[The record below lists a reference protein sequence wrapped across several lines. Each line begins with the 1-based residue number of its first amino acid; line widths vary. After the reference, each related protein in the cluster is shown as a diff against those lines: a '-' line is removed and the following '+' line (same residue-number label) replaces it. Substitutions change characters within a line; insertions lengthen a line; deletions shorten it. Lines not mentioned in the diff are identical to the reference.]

1 MADYSGG
8 DPMMRFLLP
17 VLALFVALPAWAEVN
32 IKEMTTPG
40 GIHAWLVEE
49 HSIPFVALE
58 LRFQGG
64 TSLDPQGKEGVTN
77 LMVGLLEEGAGDMDA
92 RAFARETEALAA
104 SFRYNASDDSVSI
117 SARFLTENRDQAVT
131 LLRESLVNPS
141 FDQSAIDRVRAQV
154 NSIILSN
161 QKDPRD
167 IVGDAFAK
175 LVYGDHPYSRPEYG
189 TQDSVADLT
198 REDIVNAHQAAL
210 TRDRL
215 YVSAVGDITE
225 QELATLLDGLL
236 LELPETGPALPG
248 SADVNLPGGIQ
259 IVDFDTPQSV
269 VMFGQPG
276 IDRDDPD
283 FFAAYILNHILGGG
297 SFESRLMQEVREKR
311 GLTYGVYSYL
321 ADRDGAQLWMGS
333 VSSANDRI
341 AEAVKVIRDEWA
353 RIRDNGVT
361 EQELQDAKTYLTGA
375 YPLRFDGNGPIA
387 DITVAMQME
396 NLPTDYI
403 LNRNAMVEAVTLED
417 VNRVAQDLLDP
428 SRLTFVITGQP
439 KGLETTIN

>member
-1 MADYSGG
+1 MI
-8 DPMMRFLLP
+8 RHI
-17 VLALFVALPAWAEVN
+17 LAICLIFAALPAKADVDV
-32 IKEMTTPG
+32 KEITTPG
-40 GIHAWLVEE
+40 GLKAWLVEE
-49 HSIPFVALE
+49 HNIPFVSLE
-58 LRFQGG
+58 LRFRGG
-64 TSLDPQGKEGVTN
+64 TSLDAPGKRGATN

-92 RAFARETEALAA
+92 RAFARATESLAA
-104 SFRYNASDDSVSI
+104 SFRYDASDDAISI
-117 SARFLTENRDQAVT
+117 SASFLTENRDDAVS
-131 LLRESLVNPS
+131 LLRDSLANPR
-141 FDQSAIDRVRAQV
+141 FDEQAIERVRAQV
-154 NSIILSN
+154 MSN
-161 QKDPRD
+161 IRSSLKDPRD
-167 IVGDAFAK
+167 LAGMAFDK
-175 LVYGDHPYSRPEYG
+175 LVYGEHPYATSRNG
-189 TQDSVADLT
+189 TVESVSSLK
-198 REDIVNAHQAAL
+198 REDLLNAHKAAL
-210 TRDRL
+210 ARDR
-215 YVSAVGDITE
+215 VFISAVGDITE
-225 QELATLLDGLL
+225 DELKQLLDDLL
-236 LELPETGPALPG
+236 GDLPKTGAPLPKP
-248 SADVNLPGGIQ
+248 ADVNLPGGVKV
-259 IVDFDTPQSV
+259 VDFETPQSV
-269 VMFGQPG
+269 AMFAQPG

-297 SFESRLMQEVREKR
+297 SFESRLMEEVREKR

-341 AEAVKVIRDEWA
+341 AEAVEVIRDEWA
-353 RIRDNGVT
+353 GIRENGVT
-361 EQELQDAKTYLTGA
+361 EQELEDAKTYLTGA

>member
-1 MADYSGG
+1 MIRY
-8 DPMMRFLLP
+8 
-17 VLALFVALPAWAEVN
+17 VLAICLSFASLPAHADVDV
-32 IKEMTTPG
+32 KEITTPG
-40 GIHAWLVEE
+40 GLDAWLVEE
-49 HSIPFVALE
+49 HNIPFVSLE
-58 LRFQGG
+58 LRFRGG
-64 TSLDPQGKEGVTN
+64 ASLDAPGKRGATN

-92 RAFARETEALAA
+92 RAFTRATENLAA
-104 SFRYNASDDSVSI
+104 SFSYSTRDDAIRI
-117 SARFLTENRDQAVT
+117 SARFLTEYREEAVS
-131 LLRESLVNPS
+131 LLRESIVNPR
-141 FDQSAIDRVRAQV
+141 FDQQAIDRVRAQV
-154 NSIILSN
+154 ESN
-161 QKDPRD
+161 IRSNLKDPRD
-167 IVGDAFAK
+167 LAGMAFDT
-175 LVYGDHPYSRPEYG
+175 LVYGDHPYATSLTG
-189 TQDSVADLT
+189 TLDSVA
-198 REDIVNAHQAAL
+198 NL
-210 TRDRL
+210 TRDDLIEAHDATLAKDRIFI
-215 YVSAVGDITE
+215 SAVGDITAD
-225 QELATLLDGLL
+225 ELKSLLDDLL
-236 LELPETGPALPG
+236 GDLPATGAPLPG
-248 SADVNLPGGIQ
+248 PADVNLPGGVKV
-259 IVDFDTPQSV
+259 VDFETPQSV
-269 VMFGQPG
+269 AMFGQPG

-321 ADRDGAQLWMGS
+321 ADKDGAQLWMGS

-341 AEAVKVIRDEWA
+341 AEAIEVIRDEWA

-361 EQELQDAKTYLTGA
+361 EQELQDAKTYLTEA

>member
-1 MADYSGG
+1 MIRYI
-8 DPMMRFLLP
+8 
-17 VLALFVALPAWAEVN
+17 LAICLSLVALPAMADVEV
-32 IKEMTTPG
+32 KEITTPG
-40 GIHAWLVEE
+40 GLEAWLVEE
-49 HSIPFVALE
+49 HNIPFVSLE
-58 LRFQGG
+58 LRFRGG
-64 TSLDPQGKEGVTN
+64 ASLDAPGKRGATN

-92 RAFARETEALAA
+92 RAFARATESLAA
-104 SFRYNASDDSVSI
+104 SFRYDVSDDTISI
-117 SARFLTENRDQAVT
+117 SARFLTENQEDAVS
-131 LLRESLVNPS
+131 LLRESLVNPR
-141 FDQSAIDRVRAQV
+141 FDEQAIQRVRAQV
-154 NSIILSN
+154 MSN
-161 QKDPRD
+161 IRSSLKDPRD
-167 IVGDAFAK
+167 LAGMAFDK
-175 LVYGDHPYSRPEYG
+175 LVYGEHPYATPLNG
-189 TQDSVADLT
+189 TAESVSSLERQDLLD
-198 REDIVNAHQAAL
+198 AHKATLA
-210 TRDRL
+210 RDR
-215 YVSAVGDITE
+215 VFISAVGDITE
-225 QELATLLDGLL
+225 DELKSLLDDLL
-236 LELPETGPALPG
+236 GDLPETGAPLPEPAE
-248 SADVNLPGGIQ
+248 VNLPGGVKV
-259 IVDFDTPQSV
+259 VDFETPQSV
-269 VMFGQPG
+269 AMFAQPG

>member
-1 MADYSGG
+1 MIRYI
-8 DPMMRFLLP
+8 
-17 VLALFVALPAWAEVN
+17 LAICLTLAALPAKADVDV
-32 IKEMTTPG
+32 KEITTPG
-40 GIHAWLVEE
+40 GLEAWLVEE
-49 HSIPFVALE
+49 HNIPFVSLE
-58 LRFQGG
+58 LRFRGG
-64 TSLDPQGKEGVTN
+64 ASLDAPGKRGATN

-92 RAFARETEALAA
+92 RAFARATESLAA
-104 SFRYNASDDSVSI
+104 TFKYDTSDDAISI
-117 SARFLTENRDQAVT
+117 SARFLTENKEDAVA
-131 LLRESLVNPS
+131 LLRESLVNPR
-141 FDQSAIDRVRAQV
+141 FDEQAIQRVRAQV
-154 NSIILSN
+154 ISN
-161 QKDPRD
+161 IRSNLKDPRD
-167 IVGDAFAK
+167 LAGMAFDK
-175 LVYGDHPYSRPEYG
+175 LVYGEHPYATPLNG
-189 TQDSVADLT
+189 TVESVSSLERQDLL
-198 REDIVNAHQAAL
+198 NAHKATLA
-210 TRDRL
+210 RDRA
-215 YVSAVGDITE
+215 YISAVGDITE
-225 QELATLLDGLL
+225 DELKRLLDELL
-236 LELPETGPALPG
+236 GDLPQTGAPLPG
-248 SADVNLPGGIQ
+248 PADVNLPGGVKV
-259 IVDFDTPQSV
+259 VDFETPQSV
-269 VMFGQPG
+269 AMFAQPG

-321 ADRDGAQLWMGS
+321 ADKDGAQLWMGS

-341 AEAVKVIRDEWA
+341 AEAVQVIRDEWA

-403 LNRNAMVEAVTLED
+403 LNRNSMVEAVTLED

-439 KGLETTIN
+439 EGLETTIN